1 MRIKCPAK
9 GGGVFFR
16 WVRWFCMDK
25 SIVESGGAVII
36 VLAPE
41 PRNKRGRRERTRT
54 QKDPRREPNYHVVIW
69 NDEEHT
75 YDYVCEMLMTIFS
88 HTAEKAYQITVEVD
102 KAGKGIA
109 LTCHKELA
117 ELKRD
122 QVLAYGAD
130 PTMPEESKGS
140 IRATIEHEPE

>member
-1 MRIKCPAK
+1 
-9 GGGVFFR
+9 
-16 WVRWFCMDK
+16 MDEAIDK
-25 SIVESGGAVII
+25 SGGAVIA
-36 VLAPE
+36 VLPAEPE
-41 PRNKRGRRERTRT
+41 TKRERREKRHTS
-54 QKDPRREPNYHVVIW
+54 KEPRREPNYHVIIW

-75 YDYVCEMLMTIFS
+75 YDYVIEMLMNIFA
-88 HTAEKAYQITVEVD
+88 HTAERAFQITVEVD

-109 LTCHKELA
+109 VTCHKELA

-140 IRATIEHEPE
+140 IRATIEPAPE